1 MSSIIDLSS
10 QDLRRIAKLKE
21 KIDSLQRKLGRIL
34 GGAGIA
40 TGLKRKSGMSAAGR
54 ARIAAAQRA
63 RWAKVRTA
71 KKSSKTTGQGRRT
84 LSSAAKAKIA
94 AAARAR
100 WAKAKASGKNKL

>member
-1 MSSIIDLSS
+1 MNSIIDLSS

-21 KIDSLQRKLGRIL
+21 KIDSLQRKLSRIVD
-34 GGAGIA
+34 GAGVA
-40 TGLKRKSGMSAAGR
+40 TGAKRKSGMSAAGR

-71 KKSSKTTGQGRRT
+71 KKSPKTTGKGRRT

-100 WAKAKASGKNKL
+100 WAKAKASGKNRL